1 MTASTKNRSSH
12 RATTTMV
19 NSSYTMADAV
29 FTACFLNTCLRN
41 CDIVGMACFSPVVN
55 TRGAI
60 FTYKDGIVLR
70 PSYLVFALYAN
81 LLKDTVLKT
90 WNEAVPTMTG
100 IDKLNKEN
108 TIDTV
113 DITVTKDENG
123 YAVATVNKD
132 PKESQTVSLRILD
145 DTCSK
150 MRIHTV
156 NGPSGDSYNDI
167 GRTEVALLPSPTGC
181 RTPAVSRLTHTL
193 LTSLKYA
200 DLTKN
205 TALIF

>member
-41 CDIVGMACFSPVVN
+41 CDI
-55 TRGAI
+55 
-60 FTYKDGIVLR
+60 
-70 PSYLVFALYAN
+70 
-81 LLKDTVLKT
+81 
-90 WNEAVPTMTG
+90 
-100 IDKLNKEN
+100 
-108 TIDTV
+108 V

-156 NGPSGDSYNDI
+156 NGPSGSI
-167 GRTEVALLPSPTGC
+167 RPRSA
-181 RTPAVSRLTHTL
+181 
-193 LTSLKYA
+193 
-200 DLTKN
+200 
-205 TALIF
+205 